1 MLWQYTVTPRSCK
14 WILRTEERGFSP
26 KPSVGKHIFNAIVIL
41 YFLFLILVFSS
52 YLLSSFRDGAFSLP
66 FILENLAIL
75 LFLSAA
81 LYCFATK
88 RNPPR
93 FSKSEHIL
101 GLCCVCVKNGWF
113 YFMRTFT
120 NGEYYFRFFLP
131 REAFSSCSAEEGQLA
146 LRKHLPFYMDRD
158 TLQANLVILCFFC
171 LCAAAGWKE
180 GILIAVLVVLWI
192 YIFQAFVYLP
202 LIVRKMIKEHTFYA
216 LSEPS
221 KLSLYHS
228 SITETTPDSI
238 LIKPYSLIAGLYK
251 TKNCCC
257 IVTKSP
263 IFLYCIPRKAFS
275 VPREEETFEDFVW
288 SALEEEKFWK
298 R

>member
-1 MLWQYTVTPRSCK
+1 MLWQYTVTPRFYK

-26 KPSVGKHIFNAIVIL
+26 KPSVGKRIFNAIVIL

-131 REAFSSCSAEEGQLA
+131 REAFSAVLQ
-146 LRKHLPFYMDRD
+146 RKASLLYGSIFLSIW
-158 TLQANLVILCFFC
+158 TEILCRP
-171 LCAAAGWKE
+171 
-180 GILIAVLVVLWI
+180 ILSFSA
-192 YIFQAFVYLP
+192 
-202 LIVRKMIKEHTFYA
+202 
-216 LSEPS
+216 
-221 KLSLYHS
+221 S
-228 SITETTPDSI
+228 SASAPPQD
-238 LIKPYSLIAGLYK
+238 G
-251 TKNCCC
+251 
-257 IVTKSP
+257 
-263 IFLYCIPRKAFS
+263 RRAFS
-275 VPREEETFEDFVW
+275 
-288 SALEEEKFWK
+288 
-298 R
+298 